1 MNNNLSTIP
10 PDDMSNPISIPDIL
24 KNLRVVTDPLRD
36 VVAVTL
42 YYNGEK
48 VGKMEYRK
56 ASSTYQGDMKI
67 LTLYSLTPEFMELF
81 KGQENPIRILDNH
94 VKVFV

>member
-10 PDDMSNPISIPDIL
+10 PDDMDNKDSIMSIL
-24 KNLRVVTDPLRD
+24 RNVRVLTDPLRD

-56 ASSTYQGDMKI
+56 SSLPYQGDLKI

-94 VKVFV
+94 VKGFV

>member
-1 MNNNLSTIP
+1 M
-10 PDDMSNPISIPDIL
+10 MSEDSIMEIL
-24 KNLRVVTDPLRD
+24 KKVRVVKDPLRD
-36 VVAVTL
+36 VLAVTL
-42 YYNGEK
+42 YFQWEK

-56 ASSTYQGDMKI
+56 ATLPYQGEMKI

-94 VKVFV
+94 VKGFV

>member
-1 MNNNLSTIP
+1 
-10 PDDMSNPISIPDIL
+10 MSNPISIPDIL
-24 KNLRVVTDPLRD
+24 KNVRVLTDPLRD

-42 YYNGEK
+42 YYEGEK

-81 KGQENPIRILDNH
+81 KGHENPIRILDSH
-94 VKVFV
+94 VRVFV

>member
-1 MNNNLSTIP
+1 M
-10 PDDMSNPISIPDIL
+10 MSEDSIMEIL
-24 KNLRVVTDPLRD
+24 TKVRVVKDPLRD
-36 VVAVTL
+36 VIAVTL
-42 YYNGEK
+42 YFQGEK

-56 ASSTYQGDMKI
+56 ATLPYQGDMKI

-94 VKVFV
+94 VKGFV

>member
-1 MNNNLSTIP
+1 MKNEE
-10 PDDMSNPISIPDIL
+10 SIMEIL
-24 KNLRVVTDPLRD
+24 QQLRVVKDPLRD

-42 YYNGEK
+42 HFQGEK

-94 VKVFV
+94 VKGFV

>member
-1 MNNNLSTIP
+1 
-10 PDDMSNPISIPDIL
+10 MSNPISIPDIL
-24 KNLRVVTDPLRD
+24 KNVRVLTDPLRN

-42 YYNGEK
+42 YYEGEK

-81 KGQENPIRILDNH
+81 KGHENPIRILDNH
-94 VKVFV
+94 VRVFV

>member
-1 MNNNLSTIP
+1 M
-10 PDDMSNPISIPDIL
+10 DNPNSIPDVL
-24 KNLRVVTDPLRD
+24 KKLRVSTDPLRD

-42 YYNGEK
+42 YYEGEK

-56 ASSTYQGDMKI
+56 STLPYQGDLKI

-94 VKVFV
+94 VKGFV

>member
-1 MNNNLSTIP
+1 
-10 PDDMSNPISIPDIL
+10 MSNPISITDIL
-24 KNLRVVTDPLRD
+24 KNVRVLTDPLRD

-42 YYNGEK
+42 YYEVGK

-81 KGQENPIRILDNH
+81 KGHENPIRILDNH
-94 VKVFV
+94 VRVFV

>member
-1 MNNNLSTIP
+1 
-10 PDDMSNPISIPDIL
+10 MSNPISIPDIL
-24 KNLRVVTDPLRD
+24 KNVRVLTDPLRD

-42 YYNGEK
+42 YFQGEK

-81 KGQENPIRILDNH
+81 KGHENPIRILDNH
-94 VKVFV
+94 VRVFV

>member
-1 MNNNLSTIP
+1 
-10 PDDMSNPISIPDIL
+10 MSNPISIPDIL
-24 KNLRVVTDPLRD
+24 KNVRVLTDPLRD

-42 YYNGEK
+42 YYEGEK

-81 KGQENPIRILDNH
+81 KGHENQIRILDNH
-94 VKVFV
+94 VRVFV

>member
-1 MNNNLSTIP
+1 MY
-10 PDDMSNPISIPDIL
+10 NPISIPDIL
-24 KNLRVVTDPLRD
+24 MNVRVLTDPLRD

-42 YYNGEK
+42 YYEGEK

-81 KGQENPIRILDNH
+81 KGHENPIRILDNH
-94 VKVFV
+94 VRVFV